1 MTVTANAERLAAAAE
16 ILYAMAVD
24 EVESNKGKGY
34 DGNLSIEDIDKVLIV
49 AGLPRAS
56 AKKKEEK
63 EIEVIE

>member
-16 ILYAMAVD
+16 LLYAMAVD

-34 DGNLSIEDIDKVLIV
+34 DGNLSIKDIDKVLIV
-49 AGLPRAS
+49 AGLPRA
-56 AKKKEEK
+56 KKKEEK